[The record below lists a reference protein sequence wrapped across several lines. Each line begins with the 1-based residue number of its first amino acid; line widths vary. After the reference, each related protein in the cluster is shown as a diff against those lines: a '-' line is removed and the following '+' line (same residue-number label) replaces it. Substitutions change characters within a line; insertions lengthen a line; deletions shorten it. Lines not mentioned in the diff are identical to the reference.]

1 MRTTM
6 KLFKFVVAFG
16 LIAVQAQAHDQV
28 YQVQSS
34 SCGWKNSRFAQ
45 SGFRAV
51 VQGQVGLVTALHGVV
66 GCGRVVALQE
76 PELGNTYVQDL
87 TLTKVSVTHDAAFY
101 TSATLAQRPGQP
113 LSPAG
118 SSSRSGLKVI
128 GYPQESKQQL
138 DHPLEFFDNPR
149 RTLSGQFASDAE
161 RKLAQRG
168 SPSVDIE
175 VLLVRG
181 VLQSGYSGAPVLA
194 STASVVGIANGGL
207 AQGFAQ
213 INWVIP
219 FEEIPWQPYDKND
232 PKIMRLVA
240 LDAASLFHSPW
251 SGQSGPPQTGANI
264 TGKIYYNGRPAAYT
278 TRAFGVIELVEV
290 ATWRALPID
299 YRYENT
305 TSDFTILDVPP
316 GKYTAFVRLEAGW
329 PFDAESG
336 GDYHARISGLNP
348 DIVVAPQDS
357 RLQVN
362 LEVVQG
368 IHLTRPVDNQ
378 QRRTTVSDPPES
390 FYPSLYAPSAEI
402 FEWDP
407 VPGAAYYQV
416 FILTVRGIGQ
426 PPLNVIE
433 KRLTQPQF
441 SPGLGVSP
449 PGTEY
454 MFRVEAH
461 NAAGKLI
468 GTFDNYYKNGSGG
481 WLQFR
486 VIPPP
491 R

>member
-6 KLFKFVVAFG
+6 KLLNFVVAFG
-16 LIAVQAQAHDQV
+16 LIAVQAQSHDQV
-28 YQVQSS
+28 YQIQSS
-34 SCGWKNSRFAQ
+34 SCGLKNSRFSQ

-51 VQGQVGLVTALHGVV
+51 VEGQVGLVTALHGVV
-66 GCGRVVALQE
+66 GCGRVVAVQE
-76 PELGNTYVQDL
+76 RELGNAYVQDL
-87 TLTKVSVTHDAAFY
+87 ILTKVSVAHDAAFF
-101 TSATLAQRPGQP
+101 TSAMLAQRPGQP
-113 LSPAG
+113 LQATG
-118 SSSRSGLKVI
+118 STNIGGLKVV
-128 GYPQESKQQL
+128 GYPQESKRQL

-194 STASVVGIANGGL
+194 STASAVGIANGGL

-219 FEEIPWQPYDKND
+219 LEGLPWQPYDKND
-232 PKIMRLVA
+232 PAIHRLAA

-251 SGQSGPPQTGANI
+251 TEQSGIPQAGAKI
-264 TGKIYYNGRPAAYT
+264 TGRIYYNGRPAAYT

-299 YRYENT
+299 YRYDNT
-305 TSDFTILDVPP
+305 TSDFTILDVPA
-316 GKYTAFVRLEAGW
+316 GKYTAFVRLEAGF
-329 PFDAESG
+329 PFDTESG

-357 RLQVN
+357 SLQVN
-362 LEVVQG
+362 LDVVQG

-378 QRRTTVSDPPES
+378 HRRMNVSDPPEF
-390 FYPSLYAPSAEI
+390 FYPSLHAPSAEI

-441 SPGLGVSP
+441 SPGLGISP

-468 GTFDNYYKNGSGG
+468 GTFDNYYKDGSGG
-481 WLQFR
+481 WLLFR
-486 VIPPP
+486 VIPHP
-491 R
+491 